1 MLPFSAP
8 TFSGLPDSP
17 VKEVDVYKDVD
28 TGLANK
34 LTSKI
39 SAFDVDLNSIIGGA
53 TKMVKGIGTAMQDRG
68 MDLNTAKNRIRD
80 ALGGSRSAITDI
92 SETLERSITGDLTG
106 ADEGTGYV
114 RGANS
119 MIDSVKLVMDGAAR
133 TFLSGDYK
141 SVSGVMGFI
150 SDLSGNQ
157 LINVF
162 DLGAQAA
169 LVKGIL
175 TEVSAWGIPDLVDE
189 TFGAKWNEESKSYNY
204 NYDDQFR
211 FSVTKRASDSLSPST
226 SLEVIERLMLH
237 GGSKALVAENPAYPD
252 QLLAGYVIPEGCI
265 AGGPYPVVPTEPNG
279 AQTQPNYYDEG
290 RRLIAILN
298 ELKPAWFYVNRQVFT
313 GTAWRTDVAWNLQYL
328 TSASEG
334 ARTVMSTDAD
344 LRIALLASPFYRV
357 EPGLQ
362 MLKNMYPYFV
372 PGQA

>member
-1 MLPFSAP
+1 MLPLSTP
-8 TFSGLPDSP
+8 TFAGLPNAP

-39 SAFDVDLNSIIGGA
+39 SAFDTDLNSIVGGA

-68 MDLNTAKNRIRD
+68 IDLPTAKNRIRD
-80 ALGGSRSAITDI
+80 ALGGSRSAISDI
-92 SETLERSITGDLTG
+92 AETLERSISGDLTG
-106 ADEGTGYV
+106 TDEGTGYV
-114 RGANS
+114 RGANT
-119 MIDSVKLVMDGAAR
+119 MIDSVKLVMNGVDQ
-133 TFLSGDYK
+133 TFLNSDYK
-141 SVSGVMGFI
+141 SVSGIMGFI
-150 SDLSGNQ
+150 SDLAGNQ

-175 TEVSAWGIPDLVDE
+175 SEVSAWGIPDIIDE
-189 TFGAKWNEESKSYNY
+189 TFGAKWNEESRSYDYTY
-204 NYDDQFR
+204 NDEFR

-226 SLEVIERLMLH
+226 SLNVIERLMLH

-252 QLLAGYVIPEGCI
+252 QLLSGYVIPEGCV
-265 AGGPYPVVPTEPNG
+265 AGGPYPVVAGEPHG

-290 RRLIAILN
+290 RRLINILN
-298 ELKPAWFYVNRQVFT
+298 ELKPGWFYANRQVFT
-313 GTAWRTDVAWNLQYL
+313 GNAWRTDPVWNLQYL

-334 ARTVMSTDAD
+334 ARLVMATDAKV
-344 LRIALLASPFYRV
+344 RIGLMVAPFYRI

-362 MLKNMYPYFV
+362 MLKTMYPYFI